1 MDARHWNQSVYR
13 RHIEAL
19 NGALNDIRQRDGLG
33 AALEA
38 LVAQQFDAGFV
49 EDDLRSVRRYR
60 VYHPTDRSR
69 SFLLQYNP
77 RRALRHA
84 GAGRSVP
91 PPNTEPVN
99 GGCFL
104 CEENIAWQQRGLEVG
119 FGITL
124 GGTEYRCFANPFP
137 LMPVH
142 VTVAASRHVPQ
153 AWSLAQDDA
162 KAPRIDEV
170 VSHLVDLSEQ
180 LPSFVVFFNGPGAG
194 ASIPSH
200 LHFQLF
206 KRPGLEPFPLESA
219 PRLNDSAEPAFKDY
233 PITCAHFEG
242 SSSVVAREGAA
253 WLSRLSHAAD
263 DPSGMSVNLI
273 AVSAGERSHLY
284 AVPRH
289 SLFSYAQGLAGLV
302 GGLEILGELVL
313 STDLEK
319 QNIDQG
325 HYSYASIAEIIAAV
339 EPPRQP
345 VVAEFGHT

>member
-1 MDARHWNQSVYR
+1 MDARHWNQSIYR
-13 RHIEAL
+13 RHSEAL
-19 NGALNDIRQRDGLG
+19 NAALNDIRQRDGLG
-33 AALEA
+33 AAIEA

-104 CEENIAWQQRGLEVG
+104 CEENIAWQQRGLELG

-124 GGTEYRCFANPFP
+124 GSAEYRCYANPFP

-153 AWSLAQDDA
+153 AWSLTHDDA
-162 KAPRIDEV
+162 KALTIDEV
-170 VSHLVDLSEQ
+170 VSHLLELSEQ

-219 PRLNDSAEPAFKDY
+219 PNRDDAAGPVFKDY

-242 SSSVVAREGAA
+242 SARGAA
-253 WLSRLSHAAD
+253 QQAASWLARLSDASD
-263 DPSGMSVNLI
+263 DQAGMSVNLI
-273 AVSAGERSHLY
+273 AAFDGTKSHLY
-284 AVPRH
+284 VVPRH
-289 SLFSYAQGLAGLV
+289 SSYSYAQGLAGLV

-345 VVAEFGHT
+345 VVTEFGRT

>member
-1 MDARHWNQSVYR
+1 MPWPQVIR
-13 RHIEAL
+13 RVVI
-19 NGALNDIRQRDGLG
+19 
-33 AALEA
+33 A
-38 LVAQQFDAGFV
+38 LV
-49 EDDLRSVRRYR
+49 L
-60 VYHPTDRSR
+60 
-69 SFLLQYNP
+69 P

-153 AWSLAQDDA
+153 AWSLAQDDG
-162 KAPRIDEV
+162 KALRIDEV

-219 PRLNDSAEPAFKDY
+219 PRLHDSAEPAFKDY

-242 SSSVVAREGAA
+242 LSAVVAREGAA
-253 WLSRLSHAAD
+253 WLSRLSDAAD
-263 DPSGMSVNLI
+263 DPTGMSVNLI
-273 AVSAGERSHLY
+273 AVSAGDRSHLY

-289 SLFSYAQGLAGLV
+289 SSFSYAQGLAGLV